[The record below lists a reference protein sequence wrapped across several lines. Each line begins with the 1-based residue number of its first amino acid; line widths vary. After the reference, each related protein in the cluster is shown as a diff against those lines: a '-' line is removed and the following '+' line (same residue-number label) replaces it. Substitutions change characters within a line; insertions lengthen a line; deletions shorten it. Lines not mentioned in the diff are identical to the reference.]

1 MIDYN
6 YKAKTKDGE
15 VQTGVVNADTEYA
28 AAKVLTSRDLFP
40 IKIKR
45 VETRGLTFSKKL
57 SIKDKSFFMR
67 QLATTINAGL
77 PIAQALQVLNEQTSS
92 VKLKAMITQVA
103 NDVEGGTSLSNALSE
118 YPDTFS
124 QIDLTLIESGE
135 TSGSLDKSLNRAADS
150 IEDSYK
156 LRKKI
161 RGAMIYPMFVLVVV
175 AGVLVVMSV
184 YVMPQMAGLYAN
196 FNAKLPLMTRMVMYF
211 SNHFPVIALA
221 CVIIGAVIYVG
232 MKWLMRTYRSVRR
245 VVDQFKL
252 GIPVIKPFLKSLY
265 LSRLTRTLEGLISS
279 GVSIIEALRITA
291 RATGNVLYEDSL
303 LDLAEQVKS
312 GKQMSGIMR
321 SQIDLYPPIVSQMI
335 NVGEQT
341 GEMDAM
347 LGNLANYFEEEVDNF
362 VKNLTSIMEPV
373 LIVVM
378 ALIVGVMLVS
388 IMMPIYQFGSVVTK

>member
-175 AGVLVVMSV
+175 AGVLVVMWV

>member
-1 MIDYN
+1 
-6 YKAKTKDGE
+6 
-15 VQTGVVNADTEYA
+15 
-28 AAKVLTSRDLFP
+28 
-40 IKIKR
+40 
-45 VETRGLTFSKKL
+45 
-57 SIKDKSFFMR
+57 
-67 QLATTINAGL
+67 
-77 PIAQALQVLNEQTSS
+77 
-92 VKLKAMITQVA
+92 MITQVA